1 MNDYKKEGN
10 NYPYILEK
18 VKRGA
23 LIKKFTK
30 SGKVV
35 NEELKEK
42 MNEISDATE
51 QRLEYFFGYDFM
63 IYFYTSL

>member
-1 MNDYKKEGN
+1 MNYKKEDN

-23 LIKKFTK
+23 LIKKSTK

-42 MNEISDATE
+42 MDEISDATE
-51 QRLEYFFGYDFM
+51 QRLEYFLDNDFI
-63 IYFYTSL
+63 IYFYTIF